1 MTEVLNREQIISR
14 LQELVTSEQIDLD
27 ADHLKKASE
36 DFYRK
41 YPQAHQIY
49 TAARPVAIVYPNNTA
64 EVARILKYANDQRIN
79 VIARTGNSS
88 IERGLESAREPHIIV
103 DGSHLNKIVQLD
115 VENQQLTV
123 QAGLPLV
130 IAEKYLNDNHLT
142 TGHLP
147 QSQPLADF
155 GGLVATRSIGQLST
169 YYGGI
174 EDLLVGLEAVMA
186 DGTIIRIKNEPRR
199 SVGPDLRHLFLGSEG
214 ALAFITEVTVKVF
227 PYLPQNYHYLAYNVA
242 TMRAGFQIL
251 RQVMVNGYKPSIIR
265 LYDPV
270 DWSQYF
276 PENKQPILIFRS
288 EGPKKISDA
297 TAQGIQEIVQKSS
310 QVTPIQPLEPIIDW
324 FQNLTWDQTNVDQ
337 EVQQMQKSPYVGFT
351 TEIAAPWSTVADIF
365 EAVTT
370 RVKQEIP
377 NLLGIG
383 GHSSHSY
390 VNGTNIYFVYAFK
403 VADVAP
409 EEEMA
414 RYHDPLNKII
424 VEETLKHQGSI
435 SHHHGIGKAR
445 APYIKQEY
453 GSSYPLLKKLFLCF
467 DPQNTMNAGN
477 IIPLQFMNEKD
488 T

>member
-1 MTEVLNREQIISR
+1 MTEALNKEQIISR
-14 LQELVTSEQIDLD
+14 LQELVTSKQIDLD

-64 EVARILKYANDQRIN
+64 EVARILKYANEQGIN

-115 VENQQLTV
+115 VENQQLTA

-130 IAEKYLNDNHLT
+130 IAEKYLNDKHLT

-227 PYLPQNYHYLAYNVA
+227 PYWPQNYHYLAYNVA

-276 PENKQPILIFRS
+276 PENKQPIL
-288 EGPKKISDA
+288 
-297 TAQGIQEIVQKSS
+297 
-310 QVTPIQPLEPIIDW
+310 
-324 FQNLTWDQTNVDQ
+324 
-337 EVQQMQKSPYVGFT
+337 
-351 TEIAAPWSTVADIF
+351 
-365 EAVTT
+365 
-370 RVKQEIP
+370 
-377 NLLGIG
+377 
-383 GHSSHSY
+383 
-390 VNGTNIYFVYAFK
+390 
-403 VADVAP
+403 
-409 EEEMA
+409 
-414 RYHDPLNKII
+414 
-424 VEETLKHQGSI
+424 
-435 SHHHGIGKAR
+435 
-445 APYIKQEY
+445 
-453 GSSYPLLKKLFLCF
+453 
-467 DPQNTMNAGN
+467 
-477 IIPLQFMNEKD
+477 
-488 T
+488 